1 MIAASYACPNT
12 LEEAVAALADPA
24 AMVIAGGTDLMV
36 KGRTRNSYV
45 ARALVDV
52 TGVNEMR
59 GVTVHDGLLD
69 IGAAEPLASLV
80 ESKVVRSL
88 SPVLWQAVRSVGGVQ
103 TRNRATL
110 GGNLANACP
119 AADGICAC
127 VALGALIKVVGSQRE
142 RTIDASELFRP
153 CPACLA
159 HEGMLVRTCL
169 FADPRE
175 KKTTLE
181 PGELIARVLVPQRAE
196 GELGS
201 YVRLST
207 NRGIGLASVTA
218 SAIVVREQDG
228 TVRLARAC
236 VGGVLPA
243 PRALEGSE
251 LPLVGTKLEN
261 ADVLRCSKSLGTI
274 MDEEC
279 SRLANGSYKRRVA
292 PVVLGDA
299 LRALG
304 QEGEDVPGVPG
315 LRRIAVPSWEEDR

>member
-1 MIAASYACPNT
+1 M
-12 LEEAVAALADPA
+12 
-24 AMVIAGGTDLMV
+24 
-36 KGRTRNSYV
+36 

-110 GGNLANACP
+110 GGNLA
-119 AADGICAC
+119 
-127 VALGALIKVVGSQRE
+127 
-142 RTIDASELFRP
+142 
-153 CPACLA
+153 

-181 PGELIARVLVPQRAE
+181 SGELIARVLVPQRAE

-251 LPLVGTKLEN
+251 LPLVGPKLEN